1 MANGRSAQ
9 RRLRQASA
17 AGRLLPALLCI
28 LLAAVSLA
36 APADQAQRQQQKQQ
50 EREGQ
55 GPPRQAISL
64 DQAIAMAEQRHNA
77 RVVRASTT
85 ETDGRQYHVLRLLSQ
100 EGRVWTVRIDAVTGQ
115 ER

>member
-9 RRLRQASA
+9 HPLRQAGGGGS
-17 AGRLLPALLCI
+17 LLPALLCA
-28 LLAAVSLA
+28 LLPVVSLA
-36 APADQAQRQQQKQQ
+36 APAEQAQRHQQKQQ
-50 EREGQ
+50 ERQGQ
-55 GPPRQAISL
+55 GPPRQVISL

-85 ETDGRQYHVLRLLSQ
+85 ESEGRQYHVLRLLSQ

>member
-1 MANGRSAQ
+1 MTNGRSAQ
-9 RRLRQASA
+9 RQLRQAGG
-17 AGRLLPALLCI
+17 AGSLLPALLCM
-28 LLAAVSLA
+28 LLSVISPA
-36 APADQAQRQQQKQQ
+36 APADQAQRHQQQQ
-50 EREGQ
+50 ERQGQ
-55 GPPRQAISL
+55 EPPRQAISL

-77 RVVRASTT
+77 RVVRASTA